1 MISGGRPLGRQ
12 WLGVLIECLPLGSFC
27 HTENLAILGGFA
39 RCALVGVAVGQR
51 IVEYEGRI
59 LNMAAAFAV
68 IGGGLLL
75 GVLAAF
81 TGIFAWL
88 FAKR

>member
-1 MISGGRPLGRQ
+1 MGYLNPLRRWVLLWIDFRGKTLGRQ

-51 IVEYEGRI
+51 DS
-59 LNMAAAFAV
+59 
-68 IGGGLLL
+68 
-75 GVLAAF
+75 
-81 TGIFAWL
+81 GI
-88 FAKR
+88 